1 MSKDDTVS
9 AGPSASPEATGGRGT
24 TLEHR
29 YGGSLLAALVTH
41 TPIPGLGGGLV
52 PVRVGF
58 QQDAPVDDFVV
69 HAELGEAV
77 VTWHVAARRRPVL
90 GSSSAKTVA
99 LFASFLR
106 LAAGAITEME
116 TGSVLL
122 GLVVKGPYGPAEEL
136 ATLCEVASTQ
146 VSADTFRAAI
156 VRRSAPLQR
165 RLQNVDDIVGAA
177 GEQLDWGTN
186 QRAERDWSWTL
197 LRSTRVVQTMLDE
210 DQQDAVEIINRLA
223 VLLEDDSGRAEA
235 LRQALNSLSADFA
248 GTAALVSEADVRRHL
263 IGRVALAAAG
273 DLASARAG
281 LAANERSLRLRTPLV
296 LRGVVEGATVE
307 LAVDRPEPLTN
318 LLKAMEHAGRHGG
331 TVLVRGEPSVGKSV
345 LALQAV
351 DDLRSQGG
359 AIAVLGLRGELS
371 LDIGLHRL
379 FSGFPVGPTRLLVL
393 DGAEVVQEGHTERFL
408 ALAHA
413 AVDAGVG
420 VVAVCRDDASRAA
433 KAALAGVAGAA
444 PVEVVVEPVSDIEH
458 MIDTFPVL
466 DRLQERR
473 SRWLLHRLGLVDL
486 ILRAGSALQPTDEVM
501 SEAAVFAAVW
511 LGWVRGDARSEGGS
525 SPSPD
530 AREEAMLGA
539 ARRAIGLTMQIGS
552 SDALGS
558 LRSDGLLEPY
568 DPFDPEPRFTS
579 DIVRDFATVHLLL
592 RAGDQVLAEAGAP
605 RWALRAAQ
613 VSCQAQLLRRGAGAL
628 QSLLEFYDT
637 LGRDRGQ
644 RWSDTPWEAL
654 LRCGPTTELLG
665 ESSEMLLADDGAR
678 LHGLFRVTNQHFSRG
693 NELDPVLTEP
703 VLTWLLEHRSNVPAR
718 LSETADELLVKW
730 LRGAARDETTAADD
744 VARTIRRRIREDLL
758 QRWSEY
764 PDELFIEALALLG
777 PDSDDRTQKALRDLA
792 TERPWDLMPVVERPD
807 STLTLARH
815 DLTLLVELTL
825 AYYVDNN
832 ADEWGTGFLDDG
844 IRHHEPG
851 GFRDLRAAW
860 FYGPFWALLMAD
872 LRVGLDVAGRIL
884 RHAAETRVT
893 KGGSS
898 AAEEFDG
905 LTARFLEGAERKY
918 VGDASVYGWYRGSSM
933 GPDACTSLL
942 LACERVLDQL
952 VTLGVPLRR
961 VAQLILEGASD
972 LATVGLVV
980 GFLLRHVDQVV
991 DELDDFLAVPE
1002 VWHLEL
1008 ARVSMEQSGLAMH
1021 DAEDVAGGDRRML
1034 SFRDVAPLMAIQAKA
1049 NPDGVQAERLGSIR
1063 ARLAAGAPA
1072 ANPEETI
1079 DLRRWCSLL
1088 DPECFAQSE
1097 VEGQVAF
1104 EYLEPADIAH
1114 DLAKIRQNIDWVTE
1128 VYRLSNRYHLV
1139 LEPPFHTMPRVG
1151 WEEIVSD
1158 LPQARAL
1165 SAGALFEH
1173 PQLPDAFAAL
1183 AGATIRAVAEGAPI
1197 PAEDV
1202 EWSVEVCLEALTPKP
1217 PGPYDSESTMNT
1229 LASDRSAAAALPYLL
1244 LPSPVSG
1251 ALGVLQPDEMPA
1263 VVTAL
1268 TAATTHLTHEV
1279 RRITT
1284 RTLRQVW
1291 NTPCGTVAGA
1301 CRHEHAWTAVE
1312 DGARDVSMS
1321 APDLH
1326 GQRQFSSLT
1335 GDDPTAALRAAAA
1348 KDLVLQRVGSALA
1361 STMYAS
1367 SAKCL
1372 AERAAPLRD
1381 ALLEAYGRTALHYAA
1396 AGYQVRAEDHTLVA
1410 DALLGDADAGADRLI
1425 MLLHQLETPSEAG
1438 TELLEGLCTA
1448 ATYSS
1453 GRRRELRAQWGY
1465 LMRAVLLAAPPATS
1479 GRRRRR
1485 GRAIAALIPAPQPL
1499 VWDANLDDRL
1509 RGARQGWPTVGELA
1523 TEIEEWLPLAA
1534 GEPAAVGRLARLL
1547 LASPVQQQVSL
1558 GLPWISGLVVPNARA
1573 LGIETLVLK
1582 DWLTGLRDSEELAG
1596 RSRTE
1601 YDLIVDA
1608 LAAADVGWAQ
1618 VLQRRDA

>member
-29 YGGSLLAALVTH
+29 YGGSLLAALITH
-41 TPIPGLGGGLV
+41 TPVSGLGSGLV

-58 QQDAPVDDFVV
+58 QQDAPVDDFMVY
-69 HAELGEAV
+69 AESDGAA

-90 GSSSAKTVA
+90 GSSDDKTVA
-99 LFASFLR
+99 LFASFLG
-106 LAAGAITEME
+106 LAAGAIAEME
-116 TGSVLL
+116 AGSVLL
-122 GLVVKGPYGPAEEL
+122 GLVVKGPYGPAEQL

-156 VRRSAPLQR
+156 ARRSAPLQR
-165 RLQNVDDIVGAA
+165 RLQNVDDIIKAA
-177 GEQLDWGTN
+177 GERLGWGSD
-186 QRAERDWSWTL
+186 RLAERDWPWTI

-210 DQQDAVEIINRLA
+210 DQQDAVEITNRLA
-223 VLLEDDSGRAEA
+223 VLLENDTGRANA

-248 GTAALVSEADVRRHL
+248 GTGALVSEADVRRHL
-263 IGRVALAAAG
+263 VGRVALAAAG
-273 DLASARAG
+273 DLASA
-281 LAANERSLRLRTPLV
+281 LAWLTANERSLRLSTPRV

-307 LAVDRPEPLTN
+307 LAVDRPESLTN
-318 LLKAMEHAGRHGG
+318 LLEAMQHAGRHGV

-351 DDLRSQGG
+351 DDLRRRGG
-359 AIAVLGLRGELS
+359 AIAVLGLRGELN
-371 LDIGLHRL
+371 LDTGLQRL

-408 ALAHA
+408 VLVNAAL
-413 AVDAGVG
+413 DAGVG

-433 KAALAGVAGAA
+433 MAALTEVASVTPA
-444 PVEVVVEPVSDIEH
+444 EVVVEPVSDIEH

-473 SRWLLHRLGLVDL
+473 SRWLLQRLGLVDL

-511 LGWVRGDARSEGGS
+511 LGWVRGDGGLRGGA

-539 ARRAIGLTMQIGS
+539 ARRALGLTTHIGS
-552 SDALGS
+552 SDTLGS

-613 VSCQAQLLRRGAGAL
+613 VSCQAQLLRRGAEAL
-628 QSLLEFYDT
+628 QSQLEFYDT
-637 LGRDRGQ
+637 LGRDHGQ
-644 RWSDTPWEAL
+644 RWSDTPWEAI
-654 LRCGPTTELLG
+654 LRCGRTTELLG
-665 ESSEMLLADDGAR
+665 ESSGMLLADDGAR

-693 NELDPVLTEP
+693 HELDPVLTEP
-703 VLTWLLEHRSNVPAR
+703 VMTWLLDHRSNVPAR
-718 LSETADELLVKW
+718 LREQADELLVRW
-730 LRGAARDETTAADD
+730 LRGAARDEATAADD
-744 VARTIRRRIREDLL
+744 VARTIRRRIRDDLL
-758 QRWSEY
+758 RRWSEY
-764 PDELFIEALALLG
+764 PDDSFIEALALLG
-777 PDSDDRTQKALRDLA
+777 SDSDDRARKALRDLA

-807 STLTLARH
+807 PTWILARH
-815 DLTLLVELTL
+815 DLTLLAELTL
-825 AYYVDNN
+825 AYYIDKRP
-832 ADEWGTGFLDDG
+832 DEWGMRFLNDG
-844 IRHHEPG
+844 IRRHEPG
-851 GFRDLRAAW
+851 GFMDPRATW

-872 LRVGLDVAGRIL
+872 LRVGLDVAGLIL

-893 KGGSS
+893 RDGSR

-905 LTARFLEGAERKY
+905 LTARFLDEAERKY
-918 VGDASVYGWYRGSSM
+918 VGDASVYGWYRGASM

-942 LACERVLDQL
+942 LACERMLDQL
-952 VTLGVPLRR
+952 AALGVPLRR
-961 VAQLILEGASD
+961 VAKFILEGASD

-1002 VWHLEL
+1002 LWHLEL
-1008 ARVSMEQSGLAMH
+1008 ARVSTELSGLAMH
-1021 DAEDVAGGDRRML
+1021 DAEDVAGRDRRML
-1034 SFRDVAPLMAIQAKA
+1034 SFRDVAPLLAIQAKA
-1049 NPDGVQAERLGSIR
+1049 NPDGSQAERLSSIR

-1072 ANPEETI
+1072 ATPEETI
-1079 DLRRWCSLL
+1079 DVRRWCSLL

-1104 EYLEPADIAH
+1104 EYVEPADIAH
-1114 DLAKIRQNIDWVTE
+1114 DLAETRQNIDRVTE
-1128 VYRLSNRYHLV
+1128 LYRLSNRYHLV
-1139 LEPPFHTMPRVG
+1139 LEPPFHAAPHVG
-1151 WEEIVSD
+1151 WEEIVAD
-1158 LPQARAL
+1158 LPKARAL
-1165 SAGALFEH
+1165 AAGAMFED
-1173 PQLPDAFAAL
+1173 PQLPDALAAL

-1197 PAEDV
+1197 PADDV
-1202 EWSVEVCLEALTPKP
+1202 EWSVEVCLEALTPEA
-1217 PGPYDSESTMNT
+1217 PGPYDSESAMNT

-1244 LPSPVSG
+1244 LPSRACGEP
-1251 ALGVLQPDEMPA
+1251 GVVQPDELPA
-1263 VVTAL
+1263 VITAL

-1291 NTPCGTVAGA
+1291 NGPCGTLAGA
-1301 CRHEHAWTAVE
+1301 CRHEHGWTAVE
-1312 DGARDVSMS
+1312 QGARAVSMS
-1321 APDLH
+1321 APDQH
-1326 GQRQFSSLT
+1326 GRRQFSLLN
-1335 GDDPTAALRAAAA
+1335 GDDPATALRAAAA
-1348 KDLVLQRVGSALA
+1348 EDLVLQRLGSALA
-1361 STMYAS
+1361 STIYAS

-1372 AERAAPLRD
+1372 TDRAAHLRD

-1396 AGYQVRAEDHTLVA
+1396 ARYEVRAEDHTLVA
-1410 DALLGDADAGADRLI
+1410 DALLGDADATPERLI
-1425 MLLHQLETPSEAG
+1425 GLLHQLGTPSEAG
-1438 TELLEGLCTA
+1438 TKLLGGLCTA
-1448 ATYSS
+1448 ATYDAD
-1453 GRRRELRAQWGY
+1453 RRRELRAQWSD
-1465 LMRAVLLAAPPATS
+1465 LMRAVLPTARPATS

-1509 RGARQGWPTVGELA
+1509 RSAREGWPTAGDLA

-1534 GEPAAVGRLARLL
+1534 GEPAAMGRLARLML
-1547 LASPVQQQVSL
+1547 VSPVEQQVSL
-1558 GLPWISGLVVPNARA
+1558 GLPWICDLVVPNASA
-1573 LGIETLVLK
+1573 LGTETLVLE
-1582 DWLTGLRDSEELAG
+1582 DWLTGLRDSEALAD

-1608 LAAADVGWAQ
+1608 LAAANVGWAQ
-1618 VLQRRDA
+1618 VLQRRDV